1 MGRSLLRRRT
11 LTLVV
16 VFVLLLLLL
25 FRLSRTSLEYGIRAP
40 DDVPGATR
48 DADPLDTKID
58 MEMNTEME
66 GENES
71 HRIGYLTQPLRNPRP
86 DIHPVEH
93 LSQKAEHEFRATL
106 DRQSKTLEEAVK
118 EYRRRYKLA
127 PPPHFDKWVEFAMEN
142 KVQLVDEFDTIHEL
156 ITPFWG
162 LSPRTIRGRAQEALG
177 RDNGLLGIAIRG
189 HKVAFVDNAHGPK
202 WQQEAT
208 TDMMAKFLQYLPDMD
223 LAFNIHDEPRVV
235 LQHDDLA
242 RLVRKATTEDMVS
255 SFANSRPVNAFAT
268 SVPDLEATRFPKV
281 KMTRFRAAAHQPTWT
296 TSRISCPPDSAARI
310 LDDAALGDDAARY
323 ALTEAGFVANSTA
336 LADICLSP
344 SLSQTHGFFDR
355 PNGYNVA
362 HDLFPIFS
370 QSKVSS
376 YSDIIYP
383 SPWYWSGK
391 VTYNEAK
398 DFSWNDKDAQL
409 YWRGSTTGGFGRD
422 GSWKRH
428 HRQRLVQKLTHA
440 PQADV
445 LETVEGGDLTH
456 EAPSNGNLRQVK
468 RSEVEALLNV
478 RFSHV
483 GQCDPVDCQAQI
495 KHFGVKDMVDMNDA
509 WRYRFLL
516 DIDGNAFSGRFYA
529 LLQSRSQVFKQA
541 IFQEWHRERLK
552 PWMHYVPMSMR
563 GHDWVE
569 LVRFYSSRSNT
580 RAEAMARASSDWAGK
595 TLRKVDM
602 EAWFFRLLLE
612 YARVVDDDRASIGF
626 DLSTMNHRPAAE

>member
-16 VFVLLLLLL
+16 VFVSLLLLL
-25 FRLSRTSLEYGIRAP
+25 FRLSRTSLEYGLRAP
-40 DDVPGATR
+40 DDVPEATR
-48 DADPLDTKID
+48 DADPLDTAID
-58 MEMNTEME
+58 MGME

-71 HRIGYLTQPLRNPRP
+71 HQIGYLTQPLRNPRP

-93 LSQKAEHEFRATL
+93 LSQTAEHEFRATL

-156 ITPFWG
+156 MTPFWG
-162 LSPRTIRGRAQEALG
+162 LSPRTIRSRAQEALG

-189 HKVAFVDNAHGPK
+189 HKVAFVDNAHGPE

-255 SFANSRPVNAFAT
+255 SFANPRPVNAFAT
-268 SVPDLEATRFPKV
+268 SVPDLEATRFTKV
-281 KMTRFRAAAHQPTWT
+281 KRTRFRAAAHQPTWT
-296 TSRISCPPDSAARI
+296 TSRMSCPPDSAARI
-310 LDDAALGDDAARY
+310 LDDATLGDDAARY

-370 QSKVSS
+370 QSKMSS

-445 LETVEGGDLTH
+445 LEMETVGGGDQTH
-456 EAPSNGNLRQVK
+456 EAPSNGILRQVK
-468 RSEVEALLNV
+468 RSEVDALLNV

-483 GQCDPVDCQAQI
+483 GQCDPADCQAQI

-516 DIDGNAFSGRFYA
+516 DMDGNAFSGRFYA

-552 PWMHYVPMSMR
+552 PWVHYVPMSMR

-626 DLSTMNHRPAAE
+626 DLSSMDHRPAAE

>member
-1 MGRSLLRRRT
+1 MGRNFSRRRT
-11 LTLVV
+11 LTLIV
-16 VFVLLLLLL
+16 VFVSLLLLL
-25 FRLSRTSLEYGIRAP
+25 SRTRTNLEYGPLAR

-48 DADPLDTKID
+48 DAEPSDTETDTEID
-58 MEMNTEME
+58 MEME

-71 HRIGYLTQPLRNPRP
+71 HRIGYLTRPLRNPRP
-86 DIHPVEH
+86 DLHPVEH
-93 LSQKAEHEFRATL
+93 LAQTAEHEFRTTL
-106 DRQSKTLEEAVK
+106 DRQSKTLEEAVR

-142 KVQLVDEFDTIHEL
+142 GVQLVDEFDTIHEL

-162 LSPRTIRGRAQEALG
+162 LSPRTIRSRAQEALG
-177 RDNGLLGIAIRG
+177 HDNGLLGIAIRG
-189 HKVAFVDNAHGPK
+189 HKIAFVDNAHGPK

-208 TDMMAKFLQYLPDMD
+208 VDMMVKFLQYLPDMD

-235 LQHDDLA
+235 IPHDDLA
-242 RLVRKATTEDMVS
+242 RLIRKAKTEDMAS
-255 SFANSRPVNAFAT
+255 SFANPRPVDAFAT
-268 SVPDLEATRFPKV
+268 SVPDLETTRFTKA
-281 KMTRFRAAAHQPTWT
+281 KKTRFRAAAHQPTWT
-296 TSRISCPPDSAARI
+296 TSRMSCPPDSAARI

-370 QSKVSS
+370 QSKMSS

-398 DFSWNDKDAQL
+398 DFLWNDKDAQL

-428 HRQRLVQKLTHA
+428 HRQRLVQKLNHA

-445 LETVEGGDLTH
+445 LDTVDDGNQTR
-456 EAPSNGNLRQVK
+456 EASSDEVLRQVQS
-468 RSEVEALLNV
+468 SEVDALLNV

-483 GQCDPVDCQAQI
+483 GQCDPADCQAQI
-495 KHFGVKDMVDMNDA
+495 KHFGVKDMVDMDNA

-516 DIDGNAFSGRFYA
+516 DMDGNAFSGRFYA

-552 PWMHYVPMSMR
+552 PWVHYVPMSMR

-569 LVRFYSSRSNT
+569 LVRFYSSPSNT

-626 DLSTMNHRPAAE
+626 DLSSMNHRPAAD